1 MTVTLPSKK
10 SMAAASDPEPVET
23 KKKSA
28 TMRLSGSSSSSLLGH
43 SDDNSIN
50 SSINRSMT
58 LTVGGNNELLSMT
71 SKRWKNRAFGSFH
84 ERASPN
90 IIFKENRGVAL
101 RKHPGD
107 SNGFV
112 FTQEPIRVE
121 EKFIVRLLELNKNYH
136 VSLVSHNIYKSV
148 YSYVFIY
155 LGYWIDYT
163 ESINTRYTKEFCV
176 SQSSPRLLGCH

>member
-1 MTVTLPSKK
+1 
-10 SMAAASDPEPVET
+10 MAAASDPEPVET

-43 SDDNSIN
+43 SDDN
-50 SSINRSMT
+50 SINRSMT

-101 RKHPGD
+101 RKYPGD

>member
-10 SMAAASDPEPVET
+10 STAAASDPVPVET

-28 TMRLSGSSSSSLLGH
+28 TMRLSGTSTSSLMDV
-43 SDDNSIN
+43 SEDN
-50 SSINRSMT
+50 SINRSMT
-58 LTVGGNNELLSMT
+58 LAVGGTNELLSMT

-84 ERASPN
+84 ERSSPN

-121 EKFIVRLLELNKNYH
+121 EKFVVRLLELNRNYH
-136 VSLVSHNIYKSV
+136 VSLVNNH
-148 YSYVFIY
+148 
-155 LGYWIDYT
+155 
-163 ESINTRYTKEFCV
+163 E
-176 SQSSPRLLGCH
+176 